1 MLNAIRE
8 FFDQHVAAGATGGD
22 ERHTIE
28 VATAALLVE
37 TVRLDGEID
46 AAERAAAHRAVRAKF
61 GLGEAEAATLIRL
74 AEEEA
79 RDATDYYQFTSLIN
93 QHFSAEQRQR
103 VIELMWQVAYA
114 DAELSAHEQHVV
126 RKIAESPARAAPR
139 VHRGEAPGARR
150 RGRLSP
156 PGRLLPQ
163 LAPRRAARRSGP
175 VRLRCSGCCRTPVQS
190 SSAADSNDVPAR
202 ARSSASRPR

>member
-8 FFDQHVAAGATGGD
+8 FFDQHVAAGATGGE

-46 AAERAAAHRAVRAKF
+46 ETERAAAHRAVRAKF
-61 GLGEAEAATLIRL
+61 GLGEAEAATLIGL

-79 RDATDYYQFTSLIN
+79 RDATGYYQFTSLIN
-93 QHFSAEQRQR
+93 KQFSAAQKER

-126 RKIAESPARAAPR
+126 RKIADLLHVPHRAYI
-139 VHRGEAPGARR
+139 
-150 RGRLSP
+150 
-156 PGRLLPQ
+156 
-163 LAPRRAARRSGP
+163 AAK
-175 VRLRCSGCCRTPVQS
+175 L
-190 SSAADSNDVPAR
+190 R
-202 ARSSASRPR
+202 ARTAAGG

>member
-8 FFDQHVAAGATGGD
+8 FFDQHVAAGAAGGD

-46 AAERAAAHRAVRAKF
+46 ASERAAAHRAVRAKF

-79 RDATDYYQFTSLIN
+79 RDATGYYQFTSLIN
-93 QHFSAEQRQR
+93 KQFSAEQKER
-103 VIELMWQVAYA
+103 VIELMWQIAYA
-114 DAELSAHEQHVV
+114 DADLSAHEQHVV
-126 RKIAESPARAAPR
+126 RKIAELLHVPHRAYI
-139 VHRGEAPGARR
+139 
-150 RGRLSP
+150 
-156 PGRLLPQ
+156 
-163 LAPRRAARRSGP
+163 AAK
-175 VRLRCSGCCRTPVQS
+175 L
-190 SSAADSNDVPAR
+190 R
-202 ARSSASRPR
+202 ARTAAGG

>member
-28 VATAALLVE
+28 TATAALLVE

-46 AAERAAAHRAVRAKF
+46 AAERAAAHRAVRSKF
-61 GLGEAEAATLIRL
+61 GLDEAEAATLIRL

-79 RDATDYYQFTSLIN
+79 RDATGYYQFTSLIN
-93 QHFSAEQRQR
+93 KQFSAAQKER

-114 DAELSAHEQHVV
+114 DADLSANEQHVV
-126 RKIAESPARAAPR
+126 RRIADLLHVPHRAYI
-139 VHRGEAPGARR
+139 
-150 RGRLSP
+150 
-156 PGRLLPQ
+156 
-163 LAPRRAARRSGP
+163 AAK
-175 VRLRCSGCCRTPVQS
+175 L
-190 SSAADSNDVPAR
+190 R
-202 ARSSASRPR
+202 ARDAAGR

>member
-8 FFDQHVAAGATGGD
+8 FFDQHVATGATGGE

-46 AAERAAAHRAVRAKF
+46 EAERAAAHRAVRAKF
-61 GLGEAEAATLIRL
+61 GLGEAEAASLIRL

-79 RDATDYYQFTSLIN
+79 RDATGYYQFTSLIN
-93 QHFSAEQRQR
+93 KQFSAAQKER

-126 RKIAESPARAAPR
+126 RKIADLLHVPHRAYI
-139 VHRGEAPGARR
+139 
-150 RGRLSP
+150 
-156 PGRLLPQ
+156 
-163 LAPRRAARRSGP
+163 AAK
-175 VRLRCSGCCRTPVQS
+175 L
-190 SSAADSNDVPAR
+190 R
-202 ARSSASRPR
+202 ARTAAGG

>member
-8 FFDQHVAAGATGGD
+8 FFDQHVAAGTTGG
-22 ERHTIE
+22 EARPTIE

-46 AAERAAAHRAVRAKF
+46 EAERAAAHRAVRAKF

-79 RDATDYYQFTSLIN
+79 RDATGYYQFTSLIN
-93 QHFSAEQRQR
+93 KQFSAAQKER

-126 RKIAESPARAAPR
+126 RKIADLLHVPHRAYIAAKLRARAAA
-139 VHRGEAPGARR
+139 GG
-150 RGRLSP
+150 
-156 PGRLLPQ
+156 
-163 LAPRRAARRSGP
+163 
-175 VRLRCSGCCRTPVQS
+175 
-190 SSAADSNDVPAR
+190 
-202 ARSSASRPR
+202 

>member
-8 FFDQHVAAGATGGD
+8 FFDQHVAAGAAGGD

-46 AAERAAAHRAVRAKF
+46 ASERAAAHRAVRAKF

-79 RDATDYYQFTSLIN
+79 RDATGYYQFTSLIN
-93 QHFSAEQRQR
+93 KRFSAAQKER

-114 DAELSAHEQHVV
+114 DEALSAHEQHVV
-126 RKIAESPARAAPR
+126 RKIAELLHVPHRAYI
-139 VHRGEAPGARR
+139 
-150 RGRLSP
+150 
-156 PGRLLPQ
+156 
-163 LAPRRAARRSGP
+163 AAK
-175 VRLRCSGCCRTPVQS
+175 L
-190 SSAADSNDVPAR
+190 R
-202 ARSSASRPR
+202 ARTAAGG